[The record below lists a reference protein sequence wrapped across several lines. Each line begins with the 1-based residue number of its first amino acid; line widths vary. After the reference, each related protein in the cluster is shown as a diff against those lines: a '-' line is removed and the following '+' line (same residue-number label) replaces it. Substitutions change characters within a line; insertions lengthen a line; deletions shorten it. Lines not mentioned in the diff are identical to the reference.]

1 VDRADEDRGDDC
13 CIGNAAPLNSVA
25 LLLAQSALTH
35 VPSGRNVACAQALG
49 HVAGAAIMARKRT
62 RAKRVA
68 KKRAQKRTA
77 RKGKVSARER
87 TRPVGTSRVTKKKTA
102 RRKRGVSTRASS
114 GVTARL
120 RKRAADAIALTNAA
134 RALQGRR
141 IVVAFA
147 DNLEVP
153 QTRGFKDKK
162 GDWET
167 LRKMG
172 AKSLAPIFTDV
183 DMVNR
188 LEEESRQVRAD
199 VPRYRNT
206 FMLELKRS
214 SNTNAVLKVLRGWRN
229 EIRLAYEDREPVLAT
244 DGPSALLCNTRSGH
258 LEAAPEGVH
267 ASAAWAFQGG
277 QGELQVCVDVEIA
290 WAKHHRLKHP
300 GRVDQLCGGDV
311 PAGLAHG
318 TMVLGILCGSRSR
331 GGSQGIVPE
340 IADIRLASH
349 APATFGNLVV
359 RPNVTSTPYTVENLY
374 DAVMH
379 AINHLKAKPPVVPGS
394 VRGVLLIEYQT
405 PDKGLPIEILP
416 MLQELIGSARD
427 VNVCVV
433 EAAGNG
439 ARDLDQEP
447 DVIDGSTFPLRRRA
461 CDSGAIVVGSSFA
474 AFARNPAT
482 NVDEHVRFP
491 TSNFGSRVCCYAWGE
506 QIRAPTFVSVPPP
519 LPPTECEDFAETSGA
534 AAIIAG
540 VALQLLGIAAAHGV
554 RLDVQTLREILCNP
568 DRGTPATPGAGIG
581 SMPDLKK
588 ILAHFQNKFGVQ
600 LG

>member
-1 VDRADEDRGDDC
+1 
-13 CIGNAAPLNSVA
+13 
-25 LLLAQSALTH
+25 
-35 VPSGRNVACAQALG
+35 
-49 HVAGAAIMARKRT
+49 MAKKRT
-62 RAKRVA
+62 RAKRAA

-87 TRPVGTSRVTKKKTA
+87 TRPVARSRVTKKKTA
-102 RRKRGVSTRASS
+102 RRKRGVSTRASA
-114 GVTARL
+114 GVSARL
-120 RKRAADAIALTNAA
+120 RKRASEAIALTKAA

-147 DNLEVP
+147 DKLEVP
-153 QTRGFKDKK
+153 QTRGFKDKQ

-183 DMVNR
+183 DMANR
-188 LEEESRQVRAD
+188 LEEESREVRAD

-277 QGELQVCVDVEIA
+277 QGELQVCVDVEKA

-331 GGSQGIVPE
+331 GGCQGIVPE

-349 APATFGNLVV
+349 APGTFGNLVV
-359 RPNVTSTPYTVENLY
+359 RPNVAGTPYVVENVY

-416 MLQELIGSARD
+416 MLQELIRSARD

-439 ARDLDQEP
+439 ALDLDQEP
-447 DVIDGSTFPLRRRA
+447 DVVNGTTFPLRRPPRDP
-461 CDSGAIVVGSSFA
+461 DSGAIVVGSSFA
-474 AFARNPAT
+474 AFARNPVT
-482 NVDEHVRFP
+482 LVDEHAPFP
-491 TSNFGSRVCCYAWGE
+491 TSNFGSRVDCYAWGE
-506 QIRAPTFVSVPPP
+506 KIRAPTRISGPPP
-519 LPPTECEDFAETSGA
+519 TPAECEDFGETSGA

-540 VALQLLGIAAAHGV
+540 VALQLLGIAAADGV
-554 RLDVQTLREILCNP
+554 QLDVQAVRRILCDP
-568 DRGTPATPGAGIG
+568 ALGTPATPGSGIG

-588 ILAHFQNKFGVQ
+588 ILLHFKNGF
-600 LG
+600 